1 MMFERAPVRATANVS
16 FLCAL
21 FACFC
26 ARATVAVS
34 ADNVELRTFPASRY
48 APLIA
53 ASPFALDTRAI
64 APPVDEPNPFAD
76 FVIVTLAQI
85 HDPATGTH
93 DIVTIRSR
101 KEPPTFWTLEGK
113 TPNCEGIQV
122 TRIDWSER
130 VGETKVVIKKG
141 AQMGTVEFD
150 KAAMHPTAP
159 PVMTGPGSA
168 TQTSPRANSRRLP
181 ERTPVVSRARR

>member
-1 MMFERAPVRATANVS
+1 
-16 FLCAL
+16 
-21 FACFC
+21 
-26 ARATVAVS
+26 VS
-34 ADNVELRTFPASRY
+34 ADNVELRAFPASRY

-113 TPNCEGIQV
+113 TPIAKGFKSRGSIGPSVWAKRKWSSKKERRWEPSSSTRRRCIQ
-122 TRIDWSER
+122 
-130 VGETKVVIKKG
+130 
-141 AQMGTVEFD
+141 
-150 KAAMHPTAP
+150 
-159 PVMTGPGSA
+159 
-168 TQTSPRANSRRLP
+168 PRRPS
-181 ERTPVVSRARR
+181 